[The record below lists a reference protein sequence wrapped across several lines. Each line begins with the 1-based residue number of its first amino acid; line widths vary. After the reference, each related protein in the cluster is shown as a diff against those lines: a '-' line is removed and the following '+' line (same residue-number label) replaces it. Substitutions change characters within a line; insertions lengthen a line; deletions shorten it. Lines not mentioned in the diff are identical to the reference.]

1 MAAHFGVVC
10 VAWRLGAGRVN
21 PRGTVSLALMVLF
34 AFFVPACRAAFFGGC
49 TRRETPRGGV
59 FGSPGLLRRL
69 GGVRGATAVLAKLQ
83 TAPTADSDGLR
94 PGRSGDEERFATELV
109 QIKQTR

>member
-1 MAAHFGVVC
+1 M
-10 VAWRLGAGRVN
+10 N

-34 AFFVPACRAAFFGGC
+34 AFFVPACRAALFGGC
-49 TRRETPRGGV
+49 NRRETPRGGV

-69 GGVRGATAVLAKLQ
+69 GGVRGGTAVLAKLQ

-94 PGRSGDEERFATELV
+94 SGSSGDEELV
-109 QIKQTR
+109 APQRVQSKQTR

>member
-1 MAAHFGVVC
+1 MVFFLRSSCRRAVRRSLEGV
-10 VAWRLGAGRVN
+10 
-21 PRGTVSLALMVLF
+21 
-34 AFFVPACRAAFFGGC
+34 

-94 PGRSGDEERFATELV
+94 SGSSGDEELV
-109 QIKQTR
+109 APQRVQSKQTR

>member
-1 MAAHFGVVC
+1 MVFFLRSSCRRAVRRSLEGV
-10 VAWRLGAGRVN
+10 
-21 PRGTVSLALMVLF
+21 P
-34 AFFVPACRAAFFGGC
+34 
-49 TRRETPRGGV
+49 RRETPRGGV
-59 FGSPGLLRRL
+59 FGSPGWLRRL
-69 GGVRGATAVLAKLQ
+69 GGVLGATAVLAKLQ